1 MFVQILIYVY
11 LGICAGMILF
21 NIVTALLSQR
31 REHRSFRD
39 GIRLELTVS
48 QELDRLAETGTVSE
62 RHLRFMERRLRRVN
76 GMAAF
81 DAALECLCVRRPELT
96 RSYLTALNGV
106 MITLAEDYC
115 RRDEIEAA
123 YFPYIIRKYRLLDGQ
138 ENEALKTMLLDL
150 LHESS
155 IYCRE
160 NAMQALY
167 TAGDPAVLVRALR
180 IIDASSLYYHSKL
193 LSDGLL
199 NYTGD
204 TWELADALWEE
215 FDAFQPWMQV
225 TLLNY
230 FRFSSGAYCE
240 KIHALLND
248 PAQDDEVR
256 FACLRYLG
264 RYPYPPAY
272 ADLLRYATPS
282 KNARWEYAAIASSVL
297 ASYPGAETAAVLER
311 NLYHPNWYIR
321 FNASKSLEQLGFGYR
336 DLIDVIEG
344 HDRYSKNTTQAQQTA
359 NRQADIISA
368 YPSGTVDSG
377 AMRRQVLLC
386 TIEHDGAERAIY
398 VGFTNALTP
407 ELAGALAQALEDL
420 SGAESIGVLADYMN
434 SSGAEAYRTRWLI
447 TLAALIA
454 AMLAAAVALIVFAR
468 KKRAEQKA
476 NALIDPRYGIGNDG
490 YYLNCMETLIPA
502 PLRSIVYVFCIG
514 CDMPSLERR
523 FGEAER
529 EEIFSRAAEYLRLD
543 CGREEYLACV
553 GRGMFALVC
562 QCGSREAAQQRAEGL
577 IRGLDGY
584 LAGFR
589 AEYAG
594 AFRAGICS
602 LSENPD
608 CGAEAALYNAR
619 QGCAH
624 AFRTETPCAFSTRG
638 MIDES
643 EQLERL
649 RGSMS
654 KAVEKGE
661 FEPYLQFVVDRAGT
675 VVGAEAVSR
684 WQNPEEGLL
693 KPSKYIDLMIR
704 AGTITELDLYML
716 RCACVQLQTWKREG
730 RGTLWLSCNFTRQ
743 SIADE
748 KILARVREI
757 IEQYD
762 FTRDR
767 LVVELTEDSY
777 ARDREAALRTIEGL
791 HAMGLRIVLDDI
803 GAGYSSLSDLSTY
816 PIDGVKIDRS
826 IVIESALP
834 RAHALLEGMIRL
846 SHDMGIRVLCEGVEN
861 KATCDA
867 VLAAGCDFIQ
877 GFYFSRVLPG
887 REAESFL
894 RSLAARDREE
904 G

>member
-1 MFVQILIYVY
+1 MRRKKLLEITLCAVLTIGALLCCMQDASARETLLISGNADLYPIESYDRGRECYVGLLPELYERLSEQTGYDLVY
-11 LGICAGMILF
+11 L
-21 NIVTALLSQR
+21 
-31 REHRSFRD
+31 
-39 GIRLELTVS
+39 
-48 QELDRLAETGTVSE
+48 
-62 RHLRFMERRLRRVN
+62 
-76 GMAAF
+76 
-81 DAALECLCVRRPELT
+81 P
-96 RSYLTALNGV
+96 
-106 MITLAEDYC
+106 
-115 RRDEIEAA
+115 
-123 YFPYIIRKYRLLDGQ
+123 
-138 ENEALKTMLLDL
+138 
-150 LHESS
+150 
-155 IYCRE
+155 
-160 NAMQALY
+160 
-167 TAGDPAVLVRALR
+167 
-180 IIDASSLYYHSKL
+180 
-193 LSDGLL
+193 
-199 NYTGD
+199 
-204 TWELADALWEE
+204 
-215 FDAFQPWMQV
+215 
-225 TLLNY
+225 
-230 FRFSSGAYCE
+230 
-240 KIHALLND
+240 
-248 PAQDDEVR
+248 
-256 FACLRYLG
+256 
-264 RYPYPPAY
+264 
-272 ADLLRYATPS
+272 
-282 KNARWEYAAIASSVL
+282 
-297 ASYPGAETAAVLER
+297 
-311 NLYHPNWYIR
+311 
-321 FNASKSLEQLGFGYR
+321 
-336 DLIDVIEG
+336 
-344 HDRYSKNTTQAQQTA
+344 YSKNTTQAQQTA

-468 KKRAEQKA
+468 KKRAEQKT

-608 CGAEAALYNAR
+608 CSAEAALYNAR

-675 VVGAEAVSR
+675 
-684 WQNPEEGLL
+684 
-693 KPSKYIDLMIR
+693 
-704 AGTITELDLYML
+704 ITELDLYML

-757 IEQYD
+757 VEQYD
-762 FTRDR
+762 FTRDC

-777 ARDREAALRTIEGL
+777 AHDREAALQTIEGL

-834 RAHALLEGMIRL
+834 RARALLEGMIRL
-846 SHDMGIRVLCEGVEN
+846 SHDMGIRVLCEGVED

-894 RSLAARDREE
+894 RSLAARDRGE

>member
-1 MFVQILIYVY
+1 MRRKKLLGITLCAVLTIGALLCCMQDASARETLLISGNADLYPIESYDRSRECYVGLLPELYERLSEQTGYDLVY
-11 LGICAGMILF
+11 L
-21 NIVTALLSQR
+21 
-31 REHRSFRD
+31 
-39 GIRLELTVS
+39 
-48 QELDRLAETGTVSE
+48 
-62 RHLRFMERRLRRVN
+62 
-76 GMAAF
+76 
-81 DAALECLCVRRPELT
+81 P
-96 RSYLTALNGV
+96 
-106 MITLAEDYC
+106 
-115 RRDEIEAA
+115 
-123 YFPYIIRKYRLLDGQ
+123 
-138 ENEALKTMLLDL
+138 
-150 LHESS
+150 
-155 IYCRE
+155 
-160 NAMQALY
+160 
-167 TAGDPAVLVRALR
+167 
-180 IIDASSLYYHSKL
+180 
-193 LSDGLL
+193 
-199 NYTGD
+199 
-204 TWELADALWEE
+204 
-215 FDAFQPWMQV
+215 
-225 TLLNY
+225 
-230 FRFSSGAYCE
+230 
-240 KIHALLND
+240 
-248 PAQDDEVR
+248 
-256 FACLRYLG
+256 
-264 RYPYPPAY
+264 
-272 ADLLRYATPS
+272 
-282 KNARWEYAAIASSVL
+282 
-297 ASYPGAETAAVLER
+297 
-311 NLYHPNWYIR
+311 
-321 FNASKSLEQLGFGYR
+321 
-336 DLIDVIEG
+336 
-344 HDRYSKNTTQAQQTA
+344 YSKNTTQAQQA
-359 NRQADIISA
+359 ENRQADIISA
-368 YPSGTVDSG
+368 YPSGTVD
-377 AMRRQVLLC
+377 
-386 TIEHDGAERAIY
+386 
-398 VGFTNALTP
+398 
-407 ELAGALAQALEDL
+407 
-420 SGAESIGVLADYMN
+420 
-434 SSGAEAYRTRWLI
+434 SGAEAYRTRWLI

-468 KKRAEQKA
+468 KKRAEQKT

-757 IEQYD
+757 VEQYD
-762 FTRDR
+762 FTRDC

-777 ARDREAALRTIEGL
+777 AHDREAALQTIEGL

-803 GAGYSSLSDLSTY
+803 G
-816 PIDGVKIDRS
+816 
-826 IVIESALP
+826 
-834 RAHALLEGMIRL
+834 
-846 SHDMGIRVLCEGVEN
+846 
-861 KATCDA
+861 
-867 VLAAGCDFIQ
+867 AAGCDFIQ

-894 RSLAARDREE
+894 RSLAARDRGE

>member
-1 MFVQILIYVY
+1 MRRKKLLGITLCAVLTIGALLCCMQDASARETLLISGNADLYPIESYDRGRECYVGLLPELYERLSEQTGYDLVY
-11 LGICAGMILF
+11 L
-21 NIVTALLSQR
+21 
-31 REHRSFRD
+31 
-39 GIRLELTVS
+39 
-48 QELDRLAETGTVSE
+48 
-62 RHLRFMERRLRRVN
+62 
-76 GMAAF
+76 
-81 DAALECLCVRRPELT
+81 P
-96 RSYLTALNGV
+96 
-106 MITLAEDYC
+106 
-115 RRDEIEAA
+115 
-123 YFPYIIRKYRLLDGQ
+123 
-138 ENEALKTMLLDL
+138 
-150 LHESS
+150 
-155 IYCRE
+155 
-160 NAMQALY
+160 
-167 TAGDPAVLVRALR
+167 
-180 IIDASSLYYHSKL
+180 
-193 LSDGLL
+193 
-199 NYTGD
+199 
-204 TWELADALWEE
+204 
-215 FDAFQPWMQV
+215 
-225 TLLNY
+225 
-230 FRFSSGAYCE
+230 
-240 KIHALLND
+240 
-248 PAQDDEVR
+248 
-256 FACLRYLG
+256 
-264 RYPYPPAY
+264 
-272 ADLLRYATPS
+272 
-282 KNARWEYAAIASSVL
+282 
-297 ASYPGAETAAVLER
+297 
-311 NLYHPNWYIR
+311 
-321 FNASKSLEQLGFGYR
+321 
-336 DLIDVIEG
+336 
-344 HDRYSKNTTQAQQTA
+344 YSKNTTQAQQTA

-675 VVGAEAVSR
+675 
-684 WQNPEEGLL
+684 
-693 KPSKYIDLMIR
+693 
-704 AGTITELDLYML
+704 ITELDLYML

-846 SHDMGIRVLCEGVEN
+846 SHDMGIRVLCEGVED

>member
-1 MFVQILIYVY
+1 MRRKNIL
-11 LGICAGMILF
+11 
-21 NIVTALLSQR
+21 R
-31 REHRSFRD
+31 
-39 GIRLELTVS
+39 
-48 QELDRLAETGTVSE
+48 
-62 RHLRFMERRLRRVN
+62 
-76 GMAAF
+76 
-81 DAALECLCVRRPELT
+81 
-96 RSYLTALNGV
+96 
-106 MITLAEDYC
+106 
-115 RRDEIEAA
+115 
-123 YFPYIIRKYRLLDGQ
+123 
-138 ENEALKTMLLDL
+138 
-150 LHESS
+150 
-155 IYCRE
+155 
-160 NAMQALY
+160 
-167 TAGDPAVLVRALR
+167 
-180 IIDASSLYYHSKL
+180 
-193 LSDGLL
+193 GLL
-199 NYTGD
+199 
-204 TWELADALWEE
+204 
-215 FDAFQPWMQV
+215 
-225 TLLNY
+225 
-230 FRFSSGAYCE
+230 C
-240 KIHALLND
+240 
-248 PAQDDEVR
+248 
-256 FACLRYLG
+256 
-264 RYPYPPAY
+264 
-272 ADLLRYATPS
+272 
-282 KNARWEYAAIASSVL
+282 
-297 ASYPGAETAAVLER
+297 AAVLLGAALVGAQEVSAR
-311 NLYHPNWYIR
+311 ETVLIAGNADLYPIESYDSR
-321 FNASKSLEQLGFGYR
+321 SDSYVGLLPELYR
-336 DLIDVIEG
+336 RVSRCTDYDLVYLP
-344 HDRYSKNTTQAQQTA
+344 YSKNTTQAQQA
-359 NRQADIISA
+359 ENRQADIISA
-368 YPSGTVDSG
+368 FPAGTVDSAYLRRSELFCSLPASGKLQKICIGFTSALPEAQAEEIARALDGIG
-377 AMRRQVLLC
+377 A
-386 TIEHDGAERAIY
+386 AERLGI
-398 VGFTNALTP
+398 
-407 ELAGALAQALEDL
+407 LAVSVKDGGASL
-420 SGAESIGVLADYMN
+420 
-434 SSGAEAYRTRWLI
+434 YRTRWLV
-447 TLAALIA
+447 TLAALGV
-454 AMLAAAVALIVFAR
+454 MTLGTGVALGVLVR
-468 KKRAEQKA
+468 KKRAELKA

-502 PLRSIVYVFCIG
+502 PLRSIVYVICIG

-529 EEIFSRAAEYLRLD
+529 EEIFSRAAEYLRLG
-543 CGREEYLACV
+543 CAREEYLACV

-661 FEPYLQFVVDRAGT
+661 FEPYLQFVVDRAGM

-748 KILARVREI
+748 KILARVHEI
-757 IEQYD
+757 VEQYD

-767 LVVELTEDSY
+767 LAVELTEDSY
-777 ARDREAALRTIEGL
+777 AHDRETALRTIEGL

-846 SHDMGIRVLCEGVEN
+846 SHDMGIRVLCEGVED

>member
-1 MFVQILIYVY
+1 MRRKKLLKITLCAVLTIGALLFCVQDASARKTLLISGNADLYPIESYDSHSDSYVGLLPELYRRVSECTDYDLVY
-11 LGICAGMILF
+11 L
-21 NIVTALLSQR
+21 
-31 REHRSFRD
+31 
-39 GIRLELTVS
+39 
-48 QELDRLAETGTVSE
+48 
-62 RHLRFMERRLRRVN
+62 
-76 GMAAF
+76 
-81 DAALECLCVRRPELT
+81 P
-96 RSYLTALNGV
+96 
-106 MITLAEDYC
+106 
-115 RRDEIEAA
+115 
-123 YFPYIIRKYRLLDGQ
+123 
-138 ENEALKTMLLDL
+138 
-150 LHESS
+150 
-155 IYCRE
+155 
-160 NAMQALY
+160 
-167 TAGDPAVLVRALR
+167 
-180 IIDASSLYYHSKL
+180 
-193 LSDGLL
+193 
-199 NYTGD
+199 
-204 TWELADALWEE
+204 
-215 FDAFQPWMQV
+215 
-225 TLLNY
+225 
-230 FRFSSGAYCE
+230 
-240 KIHALLND
+240 
-248 PAQDDEVR
+248 
-256 FACLRYLG
+256 
-264 RYPYPPAY
+264 
-272 ADLLRYATPS
+272 
-282 KNARWEYAAIASSVL
+282 
-297 ASYPGAETAAVLER
+297 
-311 NLYHPNWYIR
+311 
-321 FNASKSLEQLGFGYR
+321 
-336 DLIDVIEG
+336 
-344 HDRYSKNTTQAQQTA
+344 YSKNTTQAQQA
-359 NRQADIISA
+359 ENRQADIISA
-368 YPSGTVDSG
+368 FPAGTVDS
-377 AMRRQVLLC
+377 AYLRRSELFCSLPASGKPQNICIGFTSALPEAQAEEIARAL
-386 TIEHDGAERAIY
+386 DGIGVAERLGI
-398 VGFTNALTP
+398 
-407 ELAGALAQALEDL
+407 LAVSVKDGGASL
-420 SGAESIGVLADYMN
+420 
-434 SSGAEAYRTRWLI
+434 YRTRWLV
-447 TLAALIA
+447 TLAALGVM
-454 AMLAAAVALIVFAR
+454 MLGAGVALGVLVR
-468 KKRAEQKA
+468 KKRAELKA

-490 YYLNCMETLIPA
+490 YYLNCMETRIPA
-502 PLRSIVYVFCIG
+502 PLRSIVYVICIG

-523 FGEAER
+523 FGETER
-529 EEIFSRAAEYLRLD
+529 EEIFSRAAEYLRLG

-654 KAVEKGE
+654 KAVKKGE

-757 IEQYD
+757 VEQYD

-777 ARDREAALRTIEGL
+777 THDRETALRTIEGL

-834 RAHALLEGMIRL
+834 RARALLEGMIRL
-846 SHDMGIRVLCEGVEN
+846 SHDMGIRVLCDGVED
-861 KATCDA
+861 KAMCDA

>member
-1 MFVQILIYVY
+1 MRRKKLLEITLCAVLTIGALLCCMQDASARETLLISGNADLYPIESYDRGRECYVGLLPELYERLSEQTGYDLVY
-11 LGICAGMILF
+11 L
-21 NIVTALLSQR
+21 
-31 REHRSFRD
+31 
-39 GIRLELTVS
+39 
-48 QELDRLAETGTVSE
+48 
-62 RHLRFMERRLRRVN
+62 
-76 GMAAF
+76 
-81 DAALECLCVRRPELT
+81 P
-96 RSYLTALNGV
+96 
-106 MITLAEDYC
+106 
-115 RRDEIEAA
+115 
-123 YFPYIIRKYRLLDGQ
+123 
-138 ENEALKTMLLDL
+138 
-150 LHESS
+150 
-155 IYCRE
+155 
-160 NAMQALY
+160 
-167 TAGDPAVLVRALR
+167 
-180 IIDASSLYYHSKL
+180 
-193 LSDGLL
+193 
-199 NYTGD
+199 
-204 TWELADALWEE
+204 
-215 FDAFQPWMQV
+215 
-225 TLLNY
+225 
-230 FRFSSGAYCE
+230 
-240 KIHALLND
+240 
-248 PAQDDEVR
+248 
-256 FACLRYLG
+256 
-264 RYPYPPAY
+264 
-272 ADLLRYATPS
+272 
-282 KNARWEYAAIASSVL
+282 
-297 ASYPGAETAAVLER
+297 
-311 NLYHPNWYIR
+311 
-321 FNASKSLEQLGFGYR
+321 
-336 DLIDVIEG
+336 
-344 HDRYSKNTTQAQQTA
+344 YSKNTTQAQQA
-359 NRQADIISA
+359 ENRQADIISA

-407 ELAGALAQALEDL
+407 ELAGALSQALEDL

-454 AMLAAAVALIVFAR
+454 ALLAAAVALIVFAR
-468 KKRAEQKA
+468 KKRAEQKT

-577 IRGLDGY
+577 IRGLDDY

-608 CGAEAALYNAR
+608 CSAEAALYNAR

-675 VVGAEAVSR
+675 
-684 WQNPEEGLL
+684 
-693 KPSKYIDLMIR
+693 
-704 AGTITELDLYML
+704 ITELDLYML

-748 KILARVREI
+748 KILARVHEI
-757 IEQYD
+757 VEQYD

-777 ARDREAALRTIEGL
+777 AHDRETALRTIEGL

-834 RAHALLEGMIRL
+834 RARALLEGMIRL
-846 SHDMGIRVLCEGVEN
+846 SHDMGIRVLCEGVED

-894 RSLAARDREE
+894 RSLAARDRGE

>member
-1 MFVQILIYVY
+1 MRRKKLLEITLCAVLTIGALLCCMQDASARETLLISGNADLYPIESYDRGRECYVGLLPELYERLSEQTGYDLVY
-11 LGICAGMILF
+11 L
-21 NIVTALLSQR
+21 
-31 REHRSFRD
+31 
-39 GIRLELTVS
+39 
-48 QELDRLAETGTVSE
+48 
-62 RHLRFMERRLRRVN
+62 
-76 GMAAF
+76 
-81 DAALECLCVRRPELT
+81 P
-96 RSYLTALNGV
+96 
-106 MITLAEDYC
+106 
-115 RRDEIEAA
+115 
-123 YFPYIIRKYRLLDGQ
+123 
-138 ENEALKTMLLDL
+138 
-150 LHESS
+150 
-155 IYCRE
+155 
-160 NAMQALY
+160 
-167 TAGDPAVLVRALR
+167 
-180 IIDASSLYYHSKL
+180 
-193 LSDGLL
+193 
-199 NYTGD
+199 
-204 TWELADALWEE
+204 
-215 FDAFQPWMQV
+215 
-225 TLLNY
+225 
-230 FRFSSGAYCE
+230 
-240 KIHALLND
+240 
-248 PAQDDEVR
+248 
-256 FACLRYLG
+256 
-264 RYPYPPAY
+264 
-272 ADLLRYATPS
+272 
-282 KNARWEYAAIASSVL
+282 
-297 ASYPGAETAAVLER
+297 
-311 NLYHPNWYIR
+311 
-321 FNASKSLEQLGFGYR
+321 
-336 DLIDVIEG
+336 
-344 HDRYSKNTTQAQQTA
+344 YSKNTTQAQQTA

-377 AMRRQVLLC
+377 TMRRQVLLC

-454 AMLAAAVALIVFAR
+454 AMLAAAVALIAFAR
-468 KKRAEQKA
+468 KKRAEQKT

-675 VVGAEAVSR
+675 
-684 WQNPEEGLL
+684 
-693 KPSKYIDLMIR
+693 
-704 AGTITELDLYML
+704 ITELDLYML

-748 KILARVREI
+748 KILARVHEI
-757 IEQYD
+757 VEQYD
-762 FTRDR
+762 FTRDC

-777 ARDREAALRTIEGL
+777 AHDREAALRTIEGL

-834 RAHALLEGMIRL
+834 RTRALLEGMIRL
-846 SHDMGIRVLCEGVEN
+846 SHDMGIRVLCEGVED

>member
-1 MFVQILIYVY
+1 MRRKNIL
-11 LGICAGMILF
+11 
-21 NIVTALLSQR
+21 R
-31 REHRSFRD
+31 
-39 GIRLELTVS
+39 
-48 QELDRLAETGTVSE
+48 
-62 RHLRFMERRLRRVN
+62 
-76 GMAAF
+76 
-81 DAALECLCVRRPELT
+81 
-96 RSYLTALNGV
+96 
-106 MITLAEDYC
+106 
-115 RRDEIEAA
+115 
-123 YFPYIIRKYRLLDGQ
+123 
-138 ENEALKTMLLDL
+138 
-150 LHESS
+150 
-155 IYCRE
+155 
-160 NAMQALY
+160 
-167 TAGDPAVLVRALR
+167 
-180 IIDASSLYYHSKL
+180 
-193 LSDGLL
+193 GLL
-199 NYTGD
+199 
-204 TWELADALWEE
+204 
-215 FDAFQPWMQV
+215 
-225 TLLNY
+225 
-230 FRFSSGAYCE
+230 C
-240 KIHALLND
+240 
-248 PAQDDEVR
+248 
-256 FACLRYLG
+256 
-264 RYPYPPAY
+264 
-272 ADLLRYATPS
+272 
-282 KNARWEYAAIASSVL
+282 
-297 ASYPGAETAAVLER
+297 AAVLLGAALVGAQEVSAR
-311 NLYHPNWYIR
+311 ETVLIAGNADLYPIESYDSR
-321 FNASKSLEQLGFGYR
+321 SDSYVGLLPELYR
-336 DLIDVIEG
+336 RVSECTDYDLVYLP
-344 HDRYSKNTTQAQQTA
+344 YSKNTTQAQQA
-359 NRQADIISA
+359 ENRQADIISA
-368 YPSGTVDSG
+368 FPAGTVDSAYLRRSELFCSLPASGKLQKICIGFTSALPEAQAEEIARALDGIG
-377 AMRRQVLLC
+377 A
-386 TIEHDGAERAIY
+386 AERLGI
-398 VGFTNALTP
+398 
-407 ELAGALAQALEDL
+407 LAVSVKDGGASL
-420 SGAESIGVLADYMN
+420 
-434 SSGAEAYRTRWLI
+434 YRTRWLV
-447 TLAALIA
+447 TLAALGV
-454 AMLAAAVALIVFAR
+454 MTLGTGVALGVLVR
-468 KKRAEQKA
+468 KKRAELKA

-502 PLRSIVYVFCIG
+502 PLRSIVYVICIG
-514 CDMPSLERR
+514 CDIPSLERR

-584 LAGFR
+584 LAGFH

-638 MIDES
+638 MIAES

-661 FEPYLQFVVDRAGT
+661 FEPYFQFVVDRAGT

-743 SIADE
+743 PIADE
-748 KILARVREI
+748 KILARVHEI
-757 IEQYD
+757 VEQYD

-777 ARDREAALRTIEGL
+777 AHDRETALRTIEGL

-834 RAHALLEGMIRL
+834 RARALLEGMIRL
-846 SHDMGIRVLCEGVEN
+846 SHDMGIRVLCEGVED
-861 KATCDA
+861 KAMCDA

>member
-1 MFVQILIYVY
+1 MRRKKLLEITLCAVLTIGALLCCMQDASARETLLISGNADLYPIESYDRSRECYVGLLPELYERLSEQTGYDLVY
-11 LGICAGMILF
+11 L
-21 NIVTALLSQR
+21 
-31 REHRSFRD
+31 
-39 GIRLELTVS
+39 
-48 QELDRLAETGTVSE
+48 
-62 RHLRFMERRLRRVN
+62 
-76 GMAAF
+76 
-81 DAALECLCVRRPELT
+81 P
-96 RSYLTALNGV
+96 
-106 MITLAEDYC
+106 
-115 RRDEIEAA
+115 
-123 YFPYIIRKYRLLDGQ
+123 
-138 ENEALKTMLLDL
+138 
-150 LHESS
+150 
-155 IYCRE
+155 
-160 NAMQALY
+160 
-167 TAGDPAVLVRALR
+167 
-180 IIDASSLYYHSKL
+180 
-193 LSDGLL
+193 
-199 NYTGD
+199 
-204 TWELADALWEE
+204 
-215 FDAFQPWMQV
+215 
-225 TLLNY
+225 
-230 FRFSSGAYCE
+230 
-240 KIHALLND
+240 
-248 PAQDDEVR
+248 
-256 FACLRYLG
+256 
-264 RYPYPPAY
+264 
-272 ADLLRYATPS
+272 
-282 KNARWEYAAIASSVL
+282 
-297 ASYPGAETAAVLER
+297 
-311 NLYHPNWYIR
+311 
-321 FNASKSLEQLGFGYR
+321 
-336 DLIDVIEG
+336 
-344 HDRYSKNTTQAQQTA
+344 YSKNTTQAQQA
-359 NRQADIISA
+359 ENRQADIISA
-368 YPSGTVDSG
+368 YPSGTGDSG

-468 KKRAEQKA
+468 KKRAEQKT

-608 CGAEAALYNAR
+608 CSAEAALYNAR

-675 VVGAEAVSR
+675 
-684 WQNPEEGLL
+684 
-693 KPSKYIDLMIR
+693 
-704 AGTITELDLYML
+704 ITELDLYML

-757 IEQYD
+757 VEQYD

-767 LVVELTEDSY
+767 LAVELTEDSY
-777 ARDREAALRTIEGL
+777 AHDRETALRTIEGL

-834 RAHALLEGMIRL
+834 RARALLEGMIRL
-846 SHDMGIRVLCEGVEN
+846 SHDMGIRVLCEGVED

-894 RSLAARDREE
+894 RSLAARDRGE

>member
-21 NIVTALLSQR
+21 NIATALLSQR

-48 QELDRLAETGTVSE
+48 QELDRLAETGAVSE

-106 MITLAEDYC
+106 MIALAEDYC

-167 TAGDPAVLVRALR
+167 TAG
-180 IIDASSLYYHSKL
+180 
-193 LSDGLL
+193 
-199 NYTGD
+199 
-204 TWELADALWEE
+204 
-215 FDAFQPWMQV
+215 
-225 TLLNY
+225 
-230 FRFSSGAYCE
+230 
-240 KIHALLND
+240 
-248 PAQDDEVR
+248 
-256 FACLRYLG
+256 
-264 RYPYPPAY
+264 
-272 ADLLRYATPS
+272 
-282 KNARWEYAAIASSVL
+282 
-297 ASYPGAETAAVLER
+297 
-311 NLYHPNWYIR
+311 
-321 FNASKSLEQLGFGYR
+321 
-336 DLIDVIEG
+336 
-344 HDRYSKNTTQAQQTA
+344 
-359 NRQADIISA
+359 
-368 YPSGTVDSG
+368 
-377 AMRRQVLLC
+377 
-386 TIEHDGAERAIY
+386 
-398 VGFTNALTP
+398 
-407 ELAGALAQALEDL
+407 
-420 SGAESIGVLADYMN
+420 
-434 SSGAEAYRTRWLI
+434 
-447 TLAALIA
+447 
-454 AMLAAAVALIVFAR
+454 ALIVFAR

-529 EEIFSRAAEYLRLD
+529 EEIFSRAAEYLRLG

-608 CGAEAALYNAR
+608 CDAEAALYNAR

-777 ARDREAALRTIEGL
+777 AHDRETALRTIEGL

-834 RAHALLEGMIRL
+834 RARALLEGMIRL
-846 SHDMGIRVLCEGVEN
+846 SHDMGIRVLCEGVED

>member
-1 MFVQILIYVY
+1 MRRKKLLEITLCAVLTIGALLCCMQDASARETLLISGNANLYPIESYDRGRECYVGLLPELYERLSEQTGYDLVY
-11 LGICAGMILF
+11 L
-21 NIVTALLSQR
+21 
-31 REHRSFRD
+31 
-39 GIRLELTVS
+39 
-48 QELDRLAETGTVSE
+48 
-62 RHLRFMERRLRRVN
+62 
-76 GMAAF
+76 
-81 DAALECLCVRRPELT
+81 P
-96 RSYLTALNGV
+96 
-106 MITLAEDYC
+106 
-115 RRDEIEAA
+115 
-123 YFPYIIRKYRLLDGQ
+123 
-138 ENEALKTMLLDL
+138 
-150 LHESS
+150 
-155 IYCRE
+155 
-160 NAMQALY
+160 
-167 TAGDPAVLVRALR
+167 
-180 IIDASSLYYHSKL
+180 
-193 LSDGLL
+193 
-199 NYTGD
+199 
-204 TWELADALWEE
+204 
-215 FDAFQPWMQV
+215 
-225 TLLNY
+225 
-230 FRFSSGAYCE
+230 
-240 KIHALLND
+240 
-248 PAQDDEVR
+248 
-256 FACLRYLG
+256 
-264 RYPYPPAY
+264 
-272 ADLLRYATPS
+272 
-282 KNARWEYAAIASSVL
+282 
-297 ASYPGAETAAVLER
+297 
-311 NLYHPNWYIR
+311 
-321 FNASKSLEQLGFGYR
+321 
-336 DLIDVIEG
+336 
-344 HDRYSKNTTQAQQTA
+344 YSKNTTQAQQA
-359 NRQADIISA
+359 ENRQADIISA

-675 VVGAEAVSR
+675 
-684 WQNPEEGLL
+684 
-693 KPSKYIDLMIR
+693 
-704 AGTITELDLYML
+704 ITELDLYML

-748 KILARVREI
+748 KILARVHEI
-757 IEQYD
+757 VEQYD

-777 ARDREAALRTIEGL
+777 AHDREAALRTIEGL

-803 GAGYSSLSDLSTY
+803 GAGYSSLSDLSPY

-846 SHDMGIRVLCEGVEN
+846 SHDMGIRVLCEGVED

-894 RSLAARDREE
+894 RSLAARDRGE